1 MAAARAHV
9 EHTDGGR
16 GQVQTVLGPIAA
28 DALGITLPH
37 EHLLID
43 SSFKF
48 SEPDAAADKTMA
60 YAPVTLETL
69 SWVKTHLTNNLE
81 NLRLLDEALAIKEAL
96 KFKEAGGKTIVEM
109 TNIGIARNPQALA
122 RISRATG
129 LHIVMGSSY
138 YIGASHPPELAS
150 KSIDEIADG
159 IVDDLV
165 CGVGDTGIR
174 AGIIGEIGCSTPLRP
189 TEKLVLAASAVAQK
203 RTGVAINIHP
213 GGGDG
218 GILEVVDILAKAGA
232 DLRYT
237 IISHVVKRGFSRH
250 TVQQLADAGCFIE
263 IDNFGHDTMNALSY
277 IQAERRRI
285 LNPSDI
291 ETIDAVMQLLEAGY
305 LRQVLISCDC
315 CFKQNLVAFG
325 GHGYAHLLVNVVPW
339 MQAKGMTDDQVR
351 TLLIDNPRRALSGF
365 AGQK

>member
-1 MAAARAHV
+1 METDAAAA
-9 EHTDGGR
+9 
-16 GQVQTVLGPIAA
+16 QVQTVLGPVAA
-28 DALGITLPH
+28 GALGITLPH

-48 SEPDAAADKTMA
+48 SEPVNDSEKAMA
-60 YAPVTLETL
+60 YAPVSLETL

-96 KFKEAGGKTIVEM
+96 RFKRAGGNTIVEL
-109 TNIGIARNPQALA
+109 TSIGIARNPEALA
-122 RISRATG
+122 RIARATG

-150 KSIDEIADG
+150 RGIDEIADG

-165 CGVGDTGIR
+165 HGVGATGIR
-174 AGIIGEIGCSTPLRP
+174 AGIIGVIFFFTASAT
-189 TEKLVLAASAVAQK
+189 TEKLVLQASAAAQR
-203 RTGVAINIHP
+203 RTGAAINIHP
-213 GGGDG
+213 GGDDH
-218 GILEVVDILAKAGA
+218 GILDVVDLLGKAGA

-237 IISHVVKRGFSRH
+237 IVSHVVKRGFSPA
-250 TVQQLADAGCFIE
+250 TLKQLADAGCFIE

-277 IQAERRRI
+277 IQAEKRRI

-291 ETIDAVMQLLEAGY
+291 ESIDAVIRLLEAGY
-305 LRQVLISCDC
+305 LRQLLISCDC
-315 CFKQNLVAFG
+315 SFKQNLVAFG

-339 MQAKGMTDDQVR
+339 MQAKGVTEEQVR
-351 TLLIDNPRRALSGF
+351 TLLIDNPRRALSGV
-365 AGQK
+365 AGQN